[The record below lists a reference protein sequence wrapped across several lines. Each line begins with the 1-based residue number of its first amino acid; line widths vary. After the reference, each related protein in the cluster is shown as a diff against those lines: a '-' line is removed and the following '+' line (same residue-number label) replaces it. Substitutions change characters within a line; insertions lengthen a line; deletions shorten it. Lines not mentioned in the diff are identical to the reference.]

1 VDEASRRG
9 DTSLARSAYRR
20 RLLAWARSLV
30 VAGLL
35 VAVAVPAVRG
45 VAGGP
50 AGCAAPLAGRA
61 DSQRGDRQ
69 DRRDRLTA
77 TRANAQR
84 VGGSTSADG
93 LLWSLLVQLRLWDQD
108 GCMLQAGPSWTVCVS
123 ADGTTT
129 AETAIRRPGAGKP
142 VGKLTVVARAVSPG
156 VVAVRVTPAPTA
168 RASTIGFRL
177 PAGQDEHFF
186 GLGERFRG
194 PCLLGQVVDNWSEGF
209 NDKGRRTSYS
219 PMPLLLS
226 SKGYGV
232 LLATS
237 ARARF
242 DVAATRQDA
251 VTVRVETGAL
261 HLDLIPGPDLR
272 AVVGRAARLVGLPPL
287 PPRWGLGVWK
297 TLIGGQQ
304 RVERDLRRLRRDAIP
319 IDAVWVYDAT
329 DDRSGFGWPWQI
341 YQPIPPG
348 PYPDLRGL
356 IDRLHRQGLKV
367 LGYLNPFVY
376 VGAYGYDEARRR
388 GYLVHDA
395 TGRPIVAPWCCSRSY
410 SWVDFT
416 NPAATAWWQARV
428 GAALDA
434 VGFDGAMQD
443 FGEDLPADARLADG
457 QSAALV
463 HNRYPVLFA
472 KAAHQAAQAVKPGG
486 AVFFDRS
493 GYLGSQP
500 YTTGRFTGDQVRTWD
515 RESGIGAV
523 VPAMLSGSL
532 SGWPYWGPDIAAYA
546 AHGELADAEEKEL
559 WIRWVQLGA
568 LAPVMRDHLGSQT
581 HDPVELWTDPDTVA
595 VFRAYA
601 RLHTAIEPYLYRYAV
616 IAHQRGLP
624 IVRPLFLN
632 YPTEPQT
639 YALDD
644 EYLLGDDLLVAPVLT
659 QGQVVRRLYLPAGR
673 WSEYW
678 TGRRHRGPGWIEVD
692 APLHQ
697 IPLLV
702 RREARVNLPSPRQL
716 WRTPSSDT
724 DPPPGATSPGTRHP
738 ASPALG
744 MPSQGRPG

>member
-1 VDEASRRG
+1 M
-9 DTSLARSAYRR
+9 
-20 RLLAWARSLV
+20 
-30 VAGLL
+30 
-35 VAVAVPAVRG
+35 AVPAVHRAA
-45 VAGGP
+45 VGP
-50 AGCAAPLAGRA
+50 ARCAVPPAGQA
-61 DSQRGDRQ
+61 DSPRGDRQ
-69 DRRDRLTA
+69 DRRGPLTA
-77 TRANAQR
+77 AQATAPQL
-84 VGGSTSADG
+84 GGAASADG

-108 GCMLQAGPSWTVCVS
+108 GCMLEAGPSWTVGVP
-123 ADGTTT
+123 AGELTT

-142 VGKLTVVARAVSPG
+142 MGRLMVAAHAASPG
-156 VVAVRVTPAPTA
+156 VTTVGVTPARTV
-168 RASTIGFRL
+168 RASAIGFTL
-177 PAGQDEHFF
+177 PAGRDEHFF
-186 GLGERFRG
+186 GLGERFGG
-194 PCLLGQVVDNWSEGF
+194 PSLLGQVVENWAEGV
-209 NDKGRRTSYS
+209 NDSGRRTSYS

-226 SKGYGV
+226 SRGYGV

-237 ARARF
+237 ARASF
-242 DVAATRQDA
+242 DVAATRPDA
-251 VTVRVETGAL
+251 VTVRVETGVLRLAV
-261 HLDLIPGPDLR
+261 IRGPDLR
-272 AVVGRAARLVGLPPL
+272 AVVGRAAHLVGLPPL

-297 TLIGGQQ
+297 TLIGGQE
-304 RVERDLRRLRRDAIP
+304 RVERDLQRLRRDAIP

-348 PYPDLRGL
+348 PYPDLGGL
-356 IDRLHRQGLKV
+356 IQRLHQQGLKV

-376 VGAYGYDEARRR
+376 VGAHGYDEARLR

-428 GAALDA
+428 RAALGT

-457 QSAALV
+457 QPAALA

-472 KAAHQAAQAVKPGG
+472 KAAHQAALAVKPGG
-486 AVFFDRS
+486 TVFLNRS

-500 YTTGRFTGDQVRTWD
+500 YTTGRFTGDQERTWD

-559 WIRWVQLGA
+559 WIRWVELGA
-568 LAPVMRDHLGSQT
+568 LAPVMRDHLGSQD
-581 HDPVELWTDPDTVA
+581 HNPVELWTDPDTVA

-601 RLHTAIEPYLYRYAV
+601 RLHTAIEPYLYRYAIV
-616 IAHQRGLP
+616 AHEQGLP

-632 YPTEPQT
+632 YPTEAPT
-639 YALDD
+639 FALDD
-644 EYLLGDDLLVAPVLT
+644 EYMVGDDLLVAPVVT
-659 QGQVVRRLYLPAGR
+659 QGQVVRRLYLPAG
-673 WSEYW
+673 WWTEYW
-678 TGRRHRGPGWIEVD
+678 TGRSHRGPGWIVVD
-692 APLHQ
+692 APLRQ

-702 RREARVNLPSPRQL
+702 RQGARVDLPSPRQL
-716 WRTPSSDT
+716 WRTPSSD
-724 DPPPGATSPGTRHP
+724 DNPPPG
-738 ASPALG
+738 
-744 MPSQGRPG
+744 

>member
-1 VDEASRRG
+1 VVDLDHSLPAEAAADGTSRRG
-9 DTSLARSAYRR
+9 DTSPSRFAYRR
-20 RLLAWARSLV
+20 RVLAWARSLV
-30 VAGLL
+30 IAGLL

-45 VAGGP
+45 VAVDP
-50 AGCAAPLAGRA
+50 TRCAAPVAEQA
-61 DSQRGDRQ
+61 DSQPSG
-69 DRRDRLTA
+69 LA
-77 TRANAQR
+77 
-84 VGGSTSADG
+84 SAD
-93 LLWSLLVQLRLWDQD
+93 SLLRSLLAQLRLWDQD
-108 GCMLQAGPSWTVCVS
+108 GCMLQAGPSWTVCVT
-123 ADGTTT
+123 AGDTTT
-129 AETAIRRPGAGKP
+129 AETTIRRPGAGKP
-142 VGKLTVVARAVSPG
+142 VGRLVVVARAASPG

-168 RASTIGFRL
+168 RASAIGFTL
-177 PAGQDEHFF
+177 PASQGEHFF

-194 PCLLGQVVDNWSEGF
+194 PCLLGQVVDNWTEGV
-209 NDKGRRTSYS
+209 NGRGRRTSYS

-226 SKGYGV
+226 SRGYGV

-237 ARARF
+237 ARASF
-242 DVAATRQDA
+242 DVAAARPDA
-251 VTVRVETGAL
+251 VTVRVDTGAL
-261 HLDLIPGPDLR
+261 RLAVIQGPDLQ

-304 RVERDLRRLRRDAIP
+304 RVERDLQRLRRDAIP
-319 IDAVWVYDAT
+319 IDAIWVYDAT

-356 IDRLHRQGLKV
+356 IQRLHQQGLKV

-376 VGAYGYDEARRR
+376 IGALGYDDARRR
-388 GYLVHDA
+388 SYLVHDA

-428 GAALDA
+428 RAALA
-434 VGFDGAMQD
+434 TVGFDGAMQD
-443 FGEDLPADARLADG
+443 FGEDLPANARMADG
-457 QSAALV
+457 QPAALA

-486 AVFFDRS
+486 TVFLDRS

-500 YTTGRFTGDQVRTWD
+500 YTTGRFTGDQQRTWD

-559 WIRWVQLGA
+559 WIRWVELGA
-568 LAPVMRDHLGSQT
+568 LAPLMRDHLGSQD
-581 HDPVELWTDPDTVA
+581 HNPVELWTDPDTVA

-601 RLHTAIEPYLYRYAV
+601 RLHTAIGPYLYRYAI
-616 IAHQRGLP
+616 IAHRHGLP

-632 YPTEPQT
+632 YPTEAPT
-639 YALDD
+639 FALDD
-644 EYLLGDDLLVAPVLT
+644 QYLLGDDLLVAPVLT
-659 QGQVVRRLYLPAGR
+659 QGQVTRRLYLPAGW

-678 TGRRHRGPGWIEVD
+678 TGRSHRGPGWIVVD
-692 APLHQ
+692 APLRQ

-702 RREARVNLPSPRQL
+702 RRGARVDLPSPRQL
-716 WRTPSSDT
+716 WRRPSSDA
-724 DPPPGATSPGTRHP
+724 DPP
-738 ASPALG
+738 
-744 MPSQGRPG
+744 